1 MERNIHG
8 NGVFP
13 IELLLLTVNIVLPLF
28 LMMATGYA
36 FRRAGLVDARLIKGM
51 NKLVFQL
58 FLPLSLMQSLLR
70 VQPDSVASPKVLLYG
85 LFGTIAVAAVS
96 AAVVPRFVSENARR
110 GVIIQGLFRSNYAIF
125 GIPLSE
131 AIFPQGDGG
140 VAAMMV
146 MATIPIYNILGVIV
160 LETYRGGRVDV
171 LKILKGILKNPLL
184 WGCVAGF
191 TLMECRVTLPSSLTS
206 VITKFGQVASPLAL
220 FCLGG
225 TIDIKALGRNRRSL
239 TFMSFMRLIGVPAVM
254 LAVAYAMGFR
264 GVEFAVLM
272 IAFGSPC
279 AVSSYTMAAQMD
291 GDAELAGQQVMITTV
306 LSSLSMF
313 LMIYLFKGVGIF

>member
-1 MERNIHG
+1 
-8 NGVFP
+8 
-13 IELLLLTVNIVLPLF
+13 
-28 LMMATGYA
+28 
-36 FRRAGLVDARLIKGM
+36 
-51 NKLVFQL
+51 
-58 FLPLSLMQSLLR
+58 
-70 VQPDSVASPKVLLYG
+70 
-85 LFGTIAVAAVS
+85 
-96 AAVVPRFVSENARR
+96 
-110 GVIIQGLFRSNYAIF
+110 
-125 GIPLSE
+125 
-131 AIFPQGDGG
+131 
-140 VAAMMV
+140 
-146 MATIPIYNILGVIV
+146 
-160 LETYRGGRVDV
+160 
-171 LKILKGILKNPLL
+171 
-184 WGCVAGF
+184 
-191 TLMECRVTLPSSLTS
+191 MECRVTLPSSLTS